1 MKMILIAI
9 LASFTIACEAQTSQA
24 KTGEVILDTVNV
36 SAKVEESAKSEMK
49 KMCITVYDA
58 KKKKDVEK
66 CRTIK
71 THKKFEGTAVP
82 EKKKK

>member
-1 MKMILIAI
+1 MKSLAI
-9 LASFTIACEAQTSQA
+9 VLFACFTFACNAGTPA
-24 KTGEVILDTVNV
+24 P
-36 SAKVEESAKSEMK
+36 KVEPAKQTQAETK
-49 KMCITVYDA
+49 KMCISVYDA
-58 KKKKDVEK
+58 KLKKDVEK